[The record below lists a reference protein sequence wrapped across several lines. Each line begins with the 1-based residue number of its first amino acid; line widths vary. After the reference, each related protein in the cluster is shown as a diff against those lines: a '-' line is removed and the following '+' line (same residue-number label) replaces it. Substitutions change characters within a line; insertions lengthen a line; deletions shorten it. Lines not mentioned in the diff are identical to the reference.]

1 MYALS
6 TSALVTRTIGFA
18 LRRGMRQT
26 FEFIFDDNIMS
37 PNQLRD
43 MYREAIRDLP
53 SKAARMI
60 KSFRHDKD
68 DNFYP
73 IRAADLFAS
82 YVRDELLASSE
93 GRKFYSP
100 IYDELMK
107 IPRIDVPLDA
117 GTLLEI
123 RRRIEQKLAASRDA
137 TG

>member
-1 MYALS
+1 
-6 TSALVTRTIGFA
+6 
-18 LRRGMRQT
+18 MRQT

-43 MYREAIRDLP
+43 MYREAIRDL
-53 SKAARMI
+53 
-60 KSFRHDKD
+60 
-68 DNFYP
+68 
-73 IRAADLFAS
+73 
-82 YVRDELLASSE
+82 RDELLASSE
-93 GRKFYSP
+93 GRKFYPP
-100 IYDELMK
+100 IYDEVMK